1 MEPET
6 KTDELVALLKEL
18 HNNEYAG
25 VSGYLQGVV
34 VSFEREYKSA
44 SDLLQHFI
52 DAVKEELAI
61 KNNNGRRFD

>member
-18 HNNEYAG
+18 DNNEYAG

-34 VSFEREYKSA
+34 SSFEKEYKSA
-44 SDLLQHFI
+44 EDLLQYFI
-52 DAVKEELAI
+52 DAVKQELSF
-61 KNNNGRRFD
+61 KNNK

>member
-1 MEPET
+1 MEPAN

-34 VSFEREYKSA
+34 SSLEREYKSA
-44 SDLLQHFI
+44 EDLLQHFI
-52 DAVKEELAI
+52 DAVKEELHI
-61 KNNNGRRFD
+61 KNGRANV

>member
-6 KTDELVALLKEL
+6 KTDELVSLLKEL

-34 VSFEREYKSA
+34 SSFEKEYKSA
-44 SDLLQHFI
+44 EDLLQYFI
-52 DAVKEELAI
+52 DAVKQELSFK
-61 KNNNGRRFD
+61 KNK

>member
-34 VSFEREYKSA
+34 SSFEKEYKSA
-44 SDLLQHFI
+44 EDLLQYFI
-52 DAVKEELAI
+52 DAVKQELSF
-61 KNNNGRRFD
+61 KNNK

>member
-6 KTDELVALLKEL
+6 KTDELVSLLKEL

-44 SDLLQHFI
+44 SNLLQHFI
-52 DAVKEELAI
+52 DAVREELAI
-61 KNNNGRRFD
+61 KKNK